1 MGSEM
6 CIRDRFDILCNDL
19 YLLDAPGVLTDLFD
33 DLDDV
38 ITRGDVELAEKIRD
52 YELAAHS
59 REVARVRDV
68 DEFIKGLEAQMSIL
82 RARIDGLEGER
93 ARAAVAAV
101 ESGIAKEQIATATGR
116 DVDDVN
122 QWLRGE

>member
-1 MGSEM
+1 
-6 CIRDRFDILCNDL
+6 
-19 YLLDAPGVLTDLFD
+19 
-33 DLDDV
+33 
-38 ITRGDVELAEKIRD
+38 
-52 YELAAHS
+52 
-59 REVARVRDV
+59 
-68 DEFIKGLEAQMSIL
+68 MSIL